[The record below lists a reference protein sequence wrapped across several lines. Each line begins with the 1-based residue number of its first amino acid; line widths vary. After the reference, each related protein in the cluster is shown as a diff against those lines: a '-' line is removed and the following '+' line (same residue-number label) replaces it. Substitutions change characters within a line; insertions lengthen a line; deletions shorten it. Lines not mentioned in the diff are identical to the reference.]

1 VIQAKGLM
9 KKPASGSVLMKPDL
23 GYREAG
29 SDRQKLTHL
38 RVEHAQNIMIR
49 LTVFASV
56 MGCL

>member
-1 VIQAKGLM
+1 M
-9 KKPASGSVLMKPDL
+9 KKPASGSVVIKPDL
-23 GYREAG
+23 GYRETG

-38 RVEHAQNIMIR
+38 RVEHVQNKMTR

>member
-1 VIQAKGLM
+1 M